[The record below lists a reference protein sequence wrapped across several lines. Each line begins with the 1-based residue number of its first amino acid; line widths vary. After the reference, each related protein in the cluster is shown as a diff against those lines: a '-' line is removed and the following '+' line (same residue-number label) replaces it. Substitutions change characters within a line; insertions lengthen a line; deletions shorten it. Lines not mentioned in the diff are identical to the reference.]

1 VVSVPSETNHA
12 SHFSSFV
19 VAPIISSP
27 MEMIGMIGVVQFVT
41 ISNARRKYV
50 SNFPT
55 LERLVEHVADFG
67 HFPQS
72 SSVRVVLSV

>member
-1 VVSVPSETNHA
+1 
-12 SHFSSFV
+12 
-19 VAPIISSP
+19 

-55 LERLVEHVADFG
+55 PERLVEHVADFG